1 MGDGVGGGEG
11 SRRVRVRGVG
21 REGRVREMGRE
32 RRVKDKKGKRIGMGL
47 KEMGRMDG
55 KRDE

>member
-1 MGDGVGGGEG
+1 MGDGGGEG